1 MRGEACKREEP
12 VTKRAVSAEEAAL
25 DDKARRYLPGGGLGN
40 TPMNVIVREG
50 RGSRVWDVSGNELVD
65 YLLGSGPML
74 LGHGHP
80 DVLAA
85 VREQIEEGTTFFA
98 SNDHAILLA
107 EEIVEAVDCADKVR
121 FTSSGTEATHYA
133 MRAARAFRGRDR
145 ILKFEGGFHGMNDYA
160 LMSMSPSD
168 PPDLPEPV
176 PDSAGIPQSLLD
188 EVLIAPFND
197 IESTTAI
204 IEIHHDELGGVIVE
218 PFQRNIPPVPG
229 FLQGLRDVTRH
240 YEVPLIFDE
249 VVTGFRLAYGGAQEY
264 YGVTPDLCSL
274 GKVIGGGF
282 PLAAVAG
289 RDEIM
294 SHFDPVAR
302 DTGGFMP
309 QIGTLSGN
317 PVAAAAGV
325 ATLQVLKREGTYERL
340 FGTGEMLKKALQ
352 QVIDEAE
359 APAQMVGVPP
369 LFDVLFTDA
378 EITDYRST
386 LGNDKQ
392 KAARFNNLLLD
403 RGVLKADWKF
413 YLSTVHTQEDIDIT
427 IEAFTSALDEL
438 MG

>member
-1 MRGEACKREEP
+1 MEDTL
-12 VTKRAVSAEEAAL
+12 TKRPVSAEEAAL

-40 TPMNVIVREG
+40 TAMNVIVREG

-74 LGHGHP
+74 VGHGHP

-107 EEIVEAVDCADKVR
+107 KEIVEAVDCADKVR

-133 MRAARAFRGRDR
+133 MRAARTFRGRDR

-176 PDSAGIPQSLLD
+176 PDSAGIPRSLRD

-197 IESTTAI
+197 IERTTAI
-204 IEIHHDELGGVIVE
+204 IESHHDELGGVIVE
-218 PFQRNIPPVPG
+218 PFQRNIPPAPG

-294 SHFDPVAR
+294 SHFDPAAR
-302 DTGGFMP
+302 ETGGFIP

-325 ATLQVLKREGTYERL
+325 ATLEVLRREGTYERL
-340 FGTGEMLKKALQ
+340 FGTGMMLKTALQ
-352 QVIDEAE
+352 RVIGEAE
-359 APAQMVGVPP
+359 APAQMVGEPP

-386 LGNDKQ
+386 MSNDKQ
-392 KAARFNNLLLD
+392 KAMRFNNLLLD
-403 RGVLKADWKF
+403 RGVLKGDWKF

-438 MG
+438 MS

>member
-1 MRGEACKREEP
+1 MN
-12 VTKRAVSAEEAAL
+12 KRAVSADEAAL

-40 TPMNVIVREG
+40 TAMNVIVREG

-74 LGHGHP
+74 VGHGHP

-107 EEIVEAVDCADKVR
+107 EEIVEAVHCADKVR

-176 PDSAGIPQSLLD
+176 PDSAGIPQSLRD

-204 IEIHHDELGGVIVE
+204 IESHHDKLGGVIVE

>member
-1 MRGEACKREEP
+1 MN
-12 VTKRAVSAEEAAL
+12 KRAVSAEEAAL

-40 TPMNVIVREG
+40 TAMNVIVREG

-74 LGHGHP
+74 VGHGHP

-176 PDSAGIPQSLLD
+176 PDSAGIPQSLRD

-204 IEIHHDELGGVIVE
+204 IESYHDELGGVIVE

>member
-1 MRGEACKREEP
+1 MN
-12 VTKRAVSAEEAAL
+12 KRAVSAEEAAL

-40 TPMNVIVREG
+40 TAMNVIVREG

-74 LGHGHP
+74 VGHGHP

-176 PDSAGIPQSLLD
+176 PDSAGIPQSLRD

-197 IESTTAI
+197 IERTTAI
-204 IEIHHDELGGVIVE
+204 IESYHDELGGVIVE

-249 VVTGFRLAYGGAQEY
+249 VVTGFRLSYGGAQEY

-340 FGTGEMLKKALQ
+340 FSTGEMLKKALQ